1 MELQPGQIKGLSLF
15 IAPLVTSS
23 ILAASPSLA
32 ATFASSEGGFQLDN
46 LSHSP
51 MAVSTLA
58 EAKSVALAPNSQVI
72 AEAEATALFLDVP
85 DAPSPVAGN
94 ENRSVVFGEGSNNYL
109 GLAESFSAVIAYDFV
124 IEAGETFSFD
134 FSAFLGLD
142 TSIDDP
148 AFERA
153 SASGEVIFELY
164 DSTDT
169 DNLHLLDF
177 FAFSGNIATPGS
189 ADFID
194 FTNSANVEI
203 ASATSTTAFGG
214 TEESAVAGVE
224 GEYSRHFDSLTYLT
238 LVESKTN
245 KAKAVV
251 QTPESSSLVGLLA
264 FGLAL
269 VGYSLKK
276 KVPA

>member
-1 MELQPGQIKGLSLF
+1 MELQSGQIKGLSLF

-58 EAKSVALAPNSQVI
+58 EAKSVALAPNSQVT
-72 AEAEATALFLDVP
+72 AEAEAAALFIDVP

-94 ENRSVVFGEGSNNYL
+94 ENRSVVFGEGSNYL

-124 IEAGETFSFD
+124 IEADELFSFD
-134 FSAFLGLD
+134 FSTFLGLE
-142 TSIDDP
+142 TSIDSP
-148 AFERA
+148 KFERA
-153 SASGEVIFELY
+153 SASGEVTFEIY

-169 DNLHLLDF
+169 DNLRLLDF
-177 FAFSGNIATPGS
+177 FTFSGTIATPGS

-203 ASATSTTAFGG
+203 AGATSSTVFGG
-214 TEESAVAGVE
+214 TEESAFAEVE

-245 KAKAVV
+245 QAVV

-269 VGYSLKK
+269 VGYGLKK
-276 KVPA
+276 KVLA